1 MLVKVLT
8 ERWRKSWV
16 SSIINTIDFSGQS
29 KASRRDRSP
38 QTWKGWA
45 ARRVG
50 DSECRF
56 SRRTFI
62 ISTYVICT
70 FERGPLFE
78 DKRHVDES
86 SIGWK
91 VARVVDHS
99 CNSLTRVVRTK
110 LVLRL
115 APPTLSRSL
124 GVRRNYTP

>member
-1 MLVKVLT
+1 MGGQAVVEIEAHRHERVERRT
-8 ERWRKSWV
+8 EL
-16 SSIINTIDFSGQS
+16 
-29 KASRRDRSP
+29 
-38 QTWKGWA
+38 
-45 ARRVG
+45 G

-62 ISTYVICT
+62 ISACVLYT
-70 FERGPLFE
+70 FERGPLFD
-78 DKRHVDES
+78 DKRRVDES
-86 SIGWK
+86 SIGSK

-110 LVLRL
+110 LLLHL